1 MISKKNINNF
11 EKIIKYTFINKN
23 NLILSLIHP
32 SYLKEKKLKKNN
44 IISNF
49 ERLEFLGDRVLGL
62 VIASLIFNKFKKYNE
77 GSLTKKFSYLVK
89 KDFLYKIAMEI
100 NIDKFLKYTFKK
112 ENSRMNISILADS
125 VESLI
130 GSIYIDGGYDMSFR
144 FIKKIWE
151 PYLDLEESNAQD
163 PKTSLQEISQQKQK
177 TLPQYQLIKKD
188 GPSHSPVFTVSLKVL
203 KLKMIKAVGGSKR
216 EAEKNAAIIALRILN
231 EKKTN

>member
-32 SYLKEKKLKKNN
+32 SYLKEKKLKKND

-62 VIASLIFNKFKKYNE
+62 VIASLIFNKFKEFNE

-89 KDFLYKIAMEI
+89 KDFLYKIAIEI

-130 GSIYIDGGYDMSFR
+130 GGIYIDGGYDKSFQ
-144 FIKKIWE
+144 FIQKI
-151 PYLDLEESNAQD
+151 YC
-163 PKTSLQEISQQKQK
+163 
-177 TLPQYQLIKKD
+177 
-188 GPSHSPVFTVSLKVL
+188 
-203 KLKMIKAVGGSKR
+203 
-216 EAEKNAAIIALRILN
+216 IITEWCR
-231 EKKTN
+231 